1 MQYLQ
6 RKTVKK
12 KESMLKLAMEHS
24 DAMMRKQKHED
35 TTAEPKDIHI
45 FSITFSLDSKE

>member
-12 KESMLKLAMEHS
+12 KDSMLKLAMKHS
-24 DAMMRKQKHED
+24 DATIRMIQNHED
-35 TTAEPKDIHI
+35 KTAEPKDIHI
-45 FSITFSLDSKE
+45 LSMTSLFGY